1 MRLPEPK
8 ARGYATEAE
17 PQQRRES
24 RPVSHENANGMS
36 IHQRITAI
44 LNPQSE
50 AHLFEAEA
58 TPSPTVA
65 DEGGEIGELEYELAR
80 AEKTLHEAQS
90 RVDSLRA
97 RLASAQGRPRALV

>member
-1 MRLPEPK
+1 MRHPNPK
-8 ARGYATEAE
+8 AMGYATQVE
-17 PQQRRES
+17 PQQRQES
-24 RPVSHENANGMS
+24 RPVSHENVNGMS

-44 LNPQSE
+44 LNPKPE
-50 AHLFEAEA
+50 AHLFEAEV
-58 TPSPTVA
+58 TPTPTVA

-80 AEKTLHEAQS
+80 AEKALHEAQS